1 MYDLYYDL
9 FQKQRNLKLVVASAT
24 VDAEQ
29 LYNFF
34 NQNSSHDMSKD
45 TAVIMSVE
53 GRLYPVD
60 IHYVKGNIVSRHAE
74 FMYILCASFV
84 IVLTNSNV
92 QNFVAVVYLH
102 YTLKNILC

>member
-1 MYDLYYDL
+1 VFDLYYDL
-9 FQKQRNLKLVVASAT
+9 FQKQRNLKLIVASAT

-34 NQNSSHDMSKD
+34 NQNSSHDKSKD

-74 FMYILCASFV
+74 FIYFFFQEIS
-84 IVLTNSNV
+84 V
-92 QNFVAVVYLH
+92 QVFSLF
-102 YTLKNILC
+102 

>member
-1 MYDLYYDL
+1 LL
-9 FQKQRNLKLVVASAT
+9 QKRKNLKLIVASAT

-34 NQNSSHDMSKD
+34 NLNSSRDITKD

-60 IHYVKGNIVSRHAE
+60 IHYVKGNILHPGLHKVYHFFNQSVYKFLHSLKSHE
-74 FMYILCASFV
+74 IIGKNQVVICIGLCV
-84 IVLTNSNV
+84 MRTGKLR
-92 QNFVAVVYLH
+92 
-102 YTLKNILC
+102 

>member
-1 MYDLYYDL
+1 MFGLNYDL
-9 FQKQRNLKLVVASAT
+9 FQKQRNLKLIVASAT

-29 LYNFF
+29 LYRFF

-60 IHYVKGNIVSRHAE
+60 IHYVKGNIVSRCAE
-74 FMYILCASFV
+74 FIYMYIYIYIYFFFFRKLVCRFCHCFDK
-84 IVLTNSNV
+84 
-92 QNFVAVVYLH
+92 Q
-102 YTLKNILC
+102 

>member
-1 MYDLYYDL
+1 ML
-9 FQKQRNLKLVVASAT
+9 QKQKNLKLIVTSAT

-34 NQNSSHDMSKD
+34 NHNSSKDLTKD

-60 IHYVKGNIVSRHAE
+60 IHYVKGTT
-74 FMYILCASFV
+74 L
-84 IVLTNSNV
+84 
-92 QNFVAVVYLH
+92 YLG
-102 YTLKNILC
+102 LLQLLSLS

>member
-1 MYDLYYDL
+1 MFDLYYDL
-9 FQKQRNLKLVVASAT
+9 FQKQRNLKLIVASAT

-34 NQNSSHDMSKD
+34 NQNSSHDKSKD
-45 TAVIMSVE
+45 SAVIMSVE

-74 FMYILCASFV
+74 FIYFFFRKLVCRFFHCFDK
-84 IVLTNSNV
+84 
-92 QNFVAVVYLH
+92 Q
-102 YTLKNILC
+102 